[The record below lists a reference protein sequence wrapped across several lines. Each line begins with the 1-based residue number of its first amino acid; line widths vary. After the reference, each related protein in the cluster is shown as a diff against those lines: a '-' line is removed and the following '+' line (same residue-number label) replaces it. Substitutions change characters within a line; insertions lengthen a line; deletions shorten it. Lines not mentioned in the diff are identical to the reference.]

1 VQYVPGLYKIF
12 DEILVNAADN
22 YVRDPDNMT
31 FIKVSIDEKA
41 GCISVEN
48 NGQTLPLEVHQEH
61 KVYVPELVF
70 GHLLTSD
77 NYDDD
82 EKKVVGGRNGYGAKL
97 TNIFSSKFQVEC
109 GDSECKKRYTQ
120 VWEGNMQSK
129 QKPSLSAHQGGSF
142 TKVTFWPDL
151 PRFSMKKLDK
161 DILAIMKRRVY
172 DIAGATPKTCKV
184 YLNGKAA
191 EVKDFKD
198 YVNMYLNDDTPEI
211 VYEQCSDRWEIAMTV
226 SDGQFQQVSFVNS
239 IFTAKG
245 GTHVAHVADQLVEA
259 ILKRVNAK
267 NRGGME
273 VKPYHVRNYLWLFV
287 NAKIENPSFDSQTKE
302 TMTLKAAKF
311 GSKCDVSDGM
321 VNRVLK
327 TGIVDMILQW
337 AKAKEEIDLGKN
349 MKSSQPSKGK
359 TRRLLNIPKLEDANM
374 AGGSSGHECTLIL
387 TEGDSA
393 KSLAVAGLSI
403 IGRDKFGVFP
413 LRGKLLNVRDATF
426 KQTMDNAEIANITKI
441 LGLEPKKT
449 YTSARGL
456 RYGHIMVMA
465 DQDYD
470 GSHIKGLILNL
481 IQHWW
486 PSLFKLPGFMQE
498 FVTPI
503 VKVTRRGTSQQFFTL
518 SEYEA
523 WKMENNNGKGWVMKY
538 YKGLGTST
546 TQEAKEYFKNINEHS
561 LDFEYV
567 DDADDEK
574 IDLAF
579 NKKRADD
586 RKEWINSADDDEYVD
601 HSQASLK
608 YTDFVQKEL
617 VLFARYDVMRNIPC
631 VVDGLKPVQR
641 KIIWACFKRNLKS
654 DIKVAQLTG
663 FVSEQAAYHHGEM
676 SLSAAIVSLAQNYVG
691 SNNLNLLTPS
701 GQFGTRLQGGKDHAS
716 ARYIYTRLEPVARL
730 VFHPD
735 DDKLL
740 EYLDDEGLR
749 IEPRWYMPVLPML
762 LINGAEGIGTGW
774 STSCPNYD
782 PRDII
787 DNVKRYLRCQKMKRM
802 CPWYRGFMGSIL
814 PSLEKDSYEFT
825 GNIEK
830 RSATTLEITELPVRK
845 WTQDFKELLQSML
858 PFAEGQGSGTIEDFK
873 EFHTET
879 KVHFV
884 ITTTEAQMTAL
895 ERKGF
900 EHSFKLR
907 TSMPTSNIVLFD
919 KKGQIRKYSNELEI
933 LEDFCELRLEYYHK
947 RKAWQL
953 RTLMQQLEVLAE
965 RVRFIFLVIE
975 EKLKVRNRKR
985 EALIQDLRSNHFRT
999 LQEITDD
1006 ADMDIPGDALAEPG
1020 EVKAGK
1026 QRGGGGWEYLLGMP
1040 LWSLT
1045 IERIEQLNKQ
1055 RDEKKAQV
1063 ETLKLTAPEEIW
1075 ERDLDA
1081 ILDELDAID
1090 ARAHISVEEERRF
1103 RAAAQKR
1110 ASSNLFG
1117 AAKRRRAGPMTLAAG
1132 GVSAVP
1138 APAGSPGKVSKD
1150 SLAALQGRHLR
1161 LTAAAFPGLFDSFLP
1176 DAAEKGDRSV
1186 AAGESRAPSLG
1197 KFAQKAQQSLGKGR
1211 LRTPG
1216 SAADGAQQPEAK
1228 KAKQS

>member
-1 VQYVPGLYKIF
+1 
-12 DEILVNAADN
+12 
-22 YVRDPDNMT
+22 
-31 FIKVSIDEKA
+31 
-41 GCISVEN
+41 
-48 NGQTLPLEVHQEH
+48 
-61 KVYVPELVF
+61 
-70 GHLLTSD
+70 
-77 NYDDD
+77 
-82 EKKVVGGRNGYGAKL
+82 
-97 TNIFSSKFQVEC
+97 
-109 GDSECKKRYTQ
+109 
-120 VWEGNMQSK
+120 
-129 QKPSLSAHQGGSF
+129 
-142 TKVTFWPDL
+142 
-151 PRFSMKKLDK
+151 
-161 DILAIMKRRVY
+161 
-172 DIAGATPKTCKV
+172 
-184 YLNGKAA
+184 
-191 EVKDFKD
+191 
-198 YVNMYLNDDTPEI
+198 
-211 VYEQCSDRWEIAMTV
+211 
-226 SDGQFQQVSFVNS
+226 
-239 IFTAKG
+239 
-245 GTHVAHVADQLVEA
+245 
-259 ILKRVNAK
+259 
-267 NRGGME
+267 ME

-701 GQFGTRLQGGKDHAS
+701 
-716 ARYIYTRLEPVARL
+716 
-730 VFHPD
+730 
-735 DDKLL
+735 
-740 EYLDDEGLR
+740 
-749 IEPRWYMPVLPML
+749 
-762 LINGAEGIGTGW
+762 
-774 STSCPNYD
+774 
-782 PRDII
+782 
-787 DNVKRYLRCQKMKRM
+787 
-802 CPWYRGFMGSIL
+802 
-814 PSLEKDSYEFT
+814 
-825 GNIEK
+825 
-830 RSATTLEITELPVRK
+830 
-845 WTQDFKELLQSML
+845 
-858 PFAEGQGSGTIEDFK
+858 
-873 EFHTET
+873 
-879 KVHFV
+879 
-884 ITTTEAQMTAL
+884 
-895 ERKGF
+895 
-900 EHSFKLR
+900 
-907 TSMPTSNIVLFD
+907 
-919 KKGQIRKYSNELEI
+919 
-933 LEDFCELRLEYYHK
+933 
-947 RKAWQL
+947 
-953 RTLMQQLEVLAE
+953 
-965 RVRFIFLVIE
+965 
-975 EKLKVRNRKR
+975 
-985 EALIQDLRSNHFRT
+985 
-999 LQEITDD
+999 
-1006 ADMDIPGDALAEPG
+1006 
-1020 EVKAGK
+1020 
-1026 QRGGGGWEYLLGMP
+1026 
-1040 LWSLT
+1040 
-1045 IERIEQLNKQ
+1045 
-1055 RDEKKAQV
+1055 
-1063 ETLKLTAPEEIW
+1063 
-1075 ERDLDA
+1075 
-1081 ILDELDAID
+1081 
-1090 ARAHISVEEERRF
+1090 
-1103 RAAAQKR
+1103 
-1110 ASSNLFG
+1110 
-1117 AAKRRRAGPMTLAAG
+1117 
-1132 GVSAVP
+1132 
-1138 APAGSPGKVSKD
+1138 
-1150 SLAALQGRHLR
+1150 
-1161 LTAAAFPGLFDSFLP
+1161 
-1176 DAAEKGDRSV
+1176 
-1186 AAGESRAPSLG
+1186 
-1197 KFAQKAQQSLGKGR
+1197 
-1211 LRTPG
+1211 
-1216 SAADGAQQPEAK
+1216 
-1228 KAKQS
+1228 